1 MPDYDAFLLLSFGG
15 PEGPDDV
22 LPFLENVTR
31 GRGVPAERLA
41 EVAAHYQAC
50 GGVSPINAQCR
61 DMLGAIGSALREA
74 GIGLPLYWG
83 NRNWHPFIDD
93 TVRQMKTDG
102 VRRAIAF
109 VTSAYSSYS
118 ACRQYLDDIDRAVAA
133 AGPGAPRID
142 KIRPYFNH
150 PGFIEP
156 FAAAVA
162 EALAGLPAAAQAGAR
177 LVFTAHSVPV
187 GMAAASGSPSAG
199 TAAPGAPGGR
209 YATELREASRLIT
222 ERASSFLLPRL
233 VGTAD
238 RNGQEKRARSG
249 SSFPARPSL
258 PSRPALPADLVFQ
271 SRSGPPSV
279 PWLEPDVNDHLAAL
293 AKGTLP
299 DGTPLPEGAPTAVVA
314 VPVGFVS
321 DHMEVVHDLDVEAAQ
336 TAASLGLPF
345 ARAKAPGPTAR
356 FAAMAAELVA
366 ERVSGA
372 PALALGDLGL
382 GAFAGGADGCPA
394 DCCRYSPARPTRP
407 APDSMPGRQA

>member
-1 MPDYDAFLLLSFGG
+1 MVSMPDYDAFLLLSFGG

-22 LPFLENVTR
+22 LPFLENVTG

-41 EVAAHYQAC
+41 EVAAHYHAN
-50 GGVSPINAQCR
+50 GGASPINAQCR
-61 DMLGAIGSALREA
+61 DMLGAIGAALRTA
-74 GIGLPLYWG
+74 GIDLPLYWG
-83 NRNWHPFIDD
+83 NRNWHPFIGD
-93 TVRQMKTDG
+93 TVRQMRDDG

-118 ACRQYLDDIDRAVAA
+118 ACRQYLDDIDRAVAGAQA
-133 AGPGAPRID
+133 ADGPGTPGPGQAVRID

-156 FAAAVA
+156 FAVAVA
-162 EALAGLPAAAQAGAR
+162 DALAGLPAAAQAGAR
-177 LVFTAHSVPV
+177 LVFTAHSVPL

-199 TAAPGAPGGR
+199 TAVPGAPGGR
-209 YATELREASRLIT
+209 YAAELREASRLIT
-222 ERASSFLLPRL
+222 ERVR
-233 VGTAD
+233 
-238 RNGQEKRARSG
+238 G
-249 SSFPARPSL
+249 SSFPSRPS
-258 PSRPALPADLVFQ
+258 LPADLVFQ

-299 DGTPLPEGAPTAVVA
+299 DGTPLPEGAPTAVVV

-382 GAFAGGADGCPA
+382 GAFAGGPGDCPA
-394 DCCRYSPARPTRP
+394 DCCRYVPGRRP
-407 APDSMPGRQA
+407 A